1 MELLFEATL
10 DSLTQTAISNF
21 TQKHLDKRENEGDS
35 RIDVAKST
43 WNSKQKYYEAIFY
56 AKSSFGAEDFIGAEG
71 LGVDTPNGYYTVV
84 IRFYNPETQLGQW
97 NLSNLPQLKHSE
109 VLSILSKVV
118 HNCDAKF
125 YSDDASFYW
134 QGTWED
140 LDSQGLSIFKF
151 TGEKGKGVWRD
162 IHSSSGGLSNPKIR
176 LTKHIA
182 QIIRD
187 IDLYLPKLEQILQIN

>member
-1 MELLFEATL
+1 MELFLEATL

-21 TQKHLDKRENEGDS
+21 TQKHLDKRETEGDS

-43 WNSKQKYYEAIFY
+43 WDSKHKYYEAIFY

-97 NLSNLPQLKHSE
+97 NLSNLTQLKHSE
-109 VLSILSKVV
+109 VQKILHNVV
-118 HNCDAKF
+118 HNCNAKF
-125 YSDDASFYW
+125 YSDDASFFYH
-134 QGTWED
+134 GCWE
-140 LDSQGLSIFKF
+140 GLEKENMSIFKF
-151 TGEKGKGVWRD
+151 PGPKGKGIWDD
-162 IHSSSGGLSNPKIR
+162 IHYQSGSIANKNIH

-187 IDLYLPKLEQILQIN
+187 IDLYLPKLEQMLRVK

>member
-56 AKSSFGAEDFIGAEG
+56 AKSSFGAEDFISAQG
-71 LGVDTPNGYYTVV
+71 LGVNTPNGYYTVV

-109 VLSILSKVV
+109 VLNILSKVV

-125 YSDDASFYW
+125 YSDDASFFY
-134 QGTWED
+134 QGVWED
-140 LDSQGLSIFKF
+140 LDSENMSIFKF
-151 TGEKGKGVWRD
+151 TGEKGKGVWRN
-162 IHSSSGGLSNPKIR
+162 IYNSSGGLSNPKIR

>member
-1 MELLFEATL
+1 MDLLLEATL
-10 DSLTQTAISNF
+10 DTLTQSAVSKL

-43 WNSKQKYYEAIFY
+43 WNSRSNYYEAIFY
-56 AKSSFGAEDFIGAEG
+56 AKSSYGATDFIGAQG

-84 IRFYNPETQLGQW
+84 IRFKNPKSQLGQW
-97 NLSNLPQLKHSE
+97 NESNITQLMHSE
-109 VLSILSKVV
+109 VQKILKNVV
-118 HNCDAKF
+118 HNCDALF

-134 QGTWED
+134 QGVWED
-140 LDSQGLSIFKF
+140 LAAEGLSIFKF
-151 TGEKGKGVWRD
+151 TGEKGKGQWRD
-162 IHSSSGGLSNPKIR
+162 IHNSSGGLTNPKIR

-187 IDLYLPKLEQILQIN
+187 IDLYIPKLEQMLQVV